1 MSTFTVAV
9 IDDDEVSLEL
19 IAHIIESELDAQVI
33 SFTRSAFAREFLM
46 HQTDTSL
53 DMIVSDMVMPE
64 YDGLSLL
71 RACREKGLSVPFIF
85 MTAYATRQTE
95 MLAKQL
101 GAVAYLV
108 KPIRREKLISLLTEQ
123 LTK

>member
-1 MSTFTVAV
+1 MSTYTIAV

-19 IAHIIESELDAQVI
+19 IAHVIESELDAQVI
-33 SFTRSAFAREFLM
+33 SFTRSAFAKEFLM
-46 HQTDTSL
+46 HQTNTSL
-53 DMIVSDMVMPE
+53 DIIVSDMVMPE
-64 YDGLSLL
+64 YDGLALL

-85 MTAYATRQTE
+85 MTAYASRQTE
-95 MLAKQL
+95 VLAKQL

-108 KPIRREKLISLLTEQ
+108 KPIRRDKLVSLLKQQ